1 LGLRG
6 TRYGDWRRPSNKGFM
21 ICIPQKCYSGDQIKD
36 SEIGGACGI
45 YGRQKRD
52 VQVFSGKT

>member
-6 TRYGDWRRPSNKGFM
+6 TRYGEWRRPSNKGFM
-21 ICIPQKCYSGDQIKD
+21 ICIPQKCYSGDQIND

-45 YGRQKRD
+45 YGRQERD
-52 VQVFSGKT
+52 V